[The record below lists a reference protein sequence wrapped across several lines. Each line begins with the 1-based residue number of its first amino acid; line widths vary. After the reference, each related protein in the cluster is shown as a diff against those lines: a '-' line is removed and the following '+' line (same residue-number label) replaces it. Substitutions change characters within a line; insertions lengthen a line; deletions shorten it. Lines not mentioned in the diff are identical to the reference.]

1 MTERKPPSDSRQLEE
16 AQRWFAA
23 AINDL
28 LVVELVLDRVPP
40 LSDAAA
46 FHCQQAAEKAVKA
59 LLIARWRRPPRTHD
73 LETLSELLSE
83 VEPTIAAS
91 VSALDRISSWAVIT
105 RYPDGEVSPSVDDIR
120 SAVREVRTLLG
131 DCQRASLASKK

>member
-23 AINDL
+23 ATDDL
-28 LVVELVLDRVPP
+28 LVVELALNRASP
-40 LSDAAA
+40 LSGAAA

-73 LETLSELLSE
+73 LATLSELLSE
-83 VEPTIAAS
+83 VEPAISAR
-91 VSALDRISSWAVIT
+91 VSAVDRISSWAVIT
-105 RYPDGEVSPSVDDIR
+105 RYPDGEIPPSVENIR
-120 SAVREVRTLLG
+120 AAASEVRMLVAE
-131 DCQRASLASKK
+131 CQRASLTPKR